1 MKKFDQYLTEAK
13 ALKKDKNLQEI
24 VKQLYGYYS
33 PGLFSE
39 EEIQAISDYTG
50 NSYEVIN
57 RYLYKG
63 FDNGITPEDAEY
75 IQNTVSVID
84 SAFNETQAPFAYTIY
99 TGLSQR
105 YNAQDLI
112 LGNQYMF
119 RGYVSGTLD
128 YNNMLASF
136 SKTSIILQIGINQ
149 GQPSIFVDPLVQT
162 SQDLEVLLPRG
173 SRIQLIN
180 GPQVYNEQ
188 MVDKTTGNPIVFF
201 TCSLVSV

>member
-13 ALKKDKNLQEI
+13 TSKKDKNLQSI
-24 VKQLYGYYS
+24 VKQLTSYYS
-33 PGLFSE
+33 SGLFSE

-50 NSYEVIN
+50 NSYDAIN

-63 FDNGITPEDAEY
+63 FDDGTAPEDAEY
-75 IQNTVSVID
+75 VENTVNILD
-84 SAFNETQAPFAYTIY
+84 GAFNETQAPFAYTIY

-105 YNAQDLI
+105 YNAEDLI

-119 RGYVSGTLD
+119 RGYVSGTID
-128 YNNMLASF
+128 YKNMITSF

-149 GQPSIFVDPLVQT
+149 GQPSIFVDPITQT

-180 GPQVYNEQ
+180 GPQIYDEQ
-188 MVDKTTGNPIVFF
+188 MIDKSTGNPIMFF
-201 TCSLVSV
+201 TCSLVNV

>member
-13 ALKKDKNLQEI
+13 AVKKNKNLQEI

-63 FDNGITPEDAEY
+63 FDNGITPENAEY

-173 SRIQLIN
+173 SRIQIIN

-188 MVDKTTGNPIVFF
+188 MVDKTTGSPIVFF

>member
-13 ALKKDKNLQEI
+13 TAKKDKNLQDMI
-24 VKQLYGYYS
+24 KQLYGYYS

-39 EEIQAISDYTG
+39 EEIQAIIDYTG

-63 FDNGITPEDAEY
+63 HDNGTLPEDAEY
-75 IQNTVSVID
+75 VENTVNVLD

-105 YNAQDLI
+105 YNAEDLI

-128 YNNMLASF
+128 YKNMLTSF

-149 GQPSIFVDPLVQT
+149 GQPSIFVDPLMQN
-162 SQDLEVLLPRG
+162 SQDLEVLLPRA

-180 GPQVYNEQ
+180 GPQVYDEQ
-188 MVDKTTGNPIVFF
+188 MVDKTTGNPIMFF